1 MARAGR
7 ARIGNECRSARGIT
21 AYKFKEETMLA
32 IHIFNGLVYGAL
44 LIVMCSGL
52 ALIYGLR
59 RVINF
64 AHGSLY
70 MLGAYVAYTVATHS
84 NFWVA
89 LIVAPLVM
97 AIVGVCLDRFGFRY
111 LQDRDPL
118 TVVLVTFGLLLIIE
132 DFVQTVWGKSN
143 LSVPAP
149 GLLDVSVDLFGTPVP
164 AYRIGVIAVGALVA
178 LGLTAWLRY
187 SSVGLF
193 VRSASTD
200 PVTTAMQGV
209 NTDRLSATVVGLG
222 TALAGLA
229 GVVAAPFLSLS
240 PSMSSDVLID
250 SFVVVVIGG
259 LGSLAGA
266 FLAALLLGQVQA
278 LGGGYLPEVLAVLPF
293 VLMVAVLLWK
303 PAGLAGSRT

>member
-1 MARAGR
+1 MS
-7 ARIGNECRSARGIT
+7 IIN
-21 AYKFKEETMLA
+21 L
-32 IHIFNGLVYGAL
+32 FNGLVYGAL

-59 RVINF
+59 RVVNF

-70 MLGAYVAYTVATHS
+70 MLGAYLGYSIALHS

-89 LIVAPLVM
+89 LVAAPAIM
-97 AIVGVCLDRFGFRY
+97 ALLGVLLDRYGFRL

-143 LSVPAP
+143 LSVAAPA
-149 GLLDVSVDLFGTPVP
+149 LLNTTVDLLGTPVP
-164 AYRIGVIAVGALVA
+164 AYRIAVIAVGAMVA
-178 LGLTAWLRY
+178 LGLSLWLRF
-187 SSVGLF
+187 SKVGLF
-193 VRSASTD
+193 VRAASTD
-200 PVTTAMQGV
+200 PTTTAMQGV
-209 NTDRLSATVVGLG
+209 NTDALSAGVVGLG

-240 PSMSSDVLID
+240 PSMSSDVIID
-250 SFVVVVIGG
+250 SFVVVVVGG

-266 FLAALLLGQVQA
+266 FIAAMVLGMVQA
-278 LGGGYLPEVLAVLPF
+278 MGAVYLPDAAVLLPF
-293 VLMVAVLLWK
+293 VLMVAILIWK
-303 PAGLAGSRT
+303 PAGFAGSRT

>member
-1 MARAGR
+1 M
-7 ARIGNECRSARGIT
+7 T
-21 AYKFKEETMLA
+21 

-70 MLGAYVAYTVATHS
+70 MLGAYIGYTVSLQS
-84 NFWVA
+84 NFWVG
-89 LIVAPLVM
+89 LLVAPAVM
-97 AIVGVCLDRFGFRY
+97 AVMGVVIDRWGFRL

-118 TVVLVTFGLLLIIE
+118 TVVLVTFGALLVIE
-132 DFVQTVWGKSN
+132 DLVQTTWGTGN
-143 LSVPAP
+143 LSVPTPEA
-149 GLLDVSVDLFGTPVP
+149 LAFSVNLWGTPVP
-164 AYRIGVIAVGALVA
+164 AYRIAVIGVGLAVA
-178 LGLTAWLRY
+178 LGLTLWLRF
-187 SSVGLF
+187 SRLGLF
-193 VRSASTD
+193 VRAASTD
-200 PVTTAMQGV
+200 PTTTAMQGV
-209 NTDRLSATVVGLG
+209 NTDALSALVVGMG

-240 PSMSSDVLID
+240 PSMSSDVIID

-266 FLAALLLGQVQA
+266 FIAAMLLGLVQA
-278 LGGGYLPEVLAVLPF
+278 IGAVWLPGTSVLLPF
-293 VLMVAVLLWK
+293 AIMVAILLWR
-303 PAGLAGSRT
+303 PSGLAGNRT

>member
-1 MARAGR
+1 
-7 ARIGNECRSARGIT
+7 
-21 AYKFKEETMLA
+21 MLT
-32 IHIFNGLVYGAL
+32 INLFNGLVYGAL

-59 RVINF
+59 RVVNF

-70 MLGAYVAYTVATHS
+70 MLGAYLGYSIAQES

-89 LIVAPLVM
+89 LVAAPAVM
-97 AIVGVCLDRFGFRY
+97 ALLGVLLDRYGFRL

-118 TVVLVTFGLLLIIE
+118 TVVLVTFGLLLVIE
-132 DFVQTVWGKSN
+132 DFVQSVWGKSN

-149 GLLDVSVDLFGTPVP
+149 ELLSASIDLLGTPVP
-164 AYRIGVIAVGALVA
+164 AYRIAVIAVGAVVA
-178 LGLTAWLRY
+178 LGLSLWLRF
-187 SSVGLF
+187 SKIGLF
-193 VRSASTD
+193 VRAASTD

-209 NTDRLSATVVGLG
+209 NTDALSAGVVGLG

-240 PSMSSDVLID
+240 PSMSSDVIID
-250 SFVVVVIGG
+250 SFVVVVVGG

-266 FLAALLLGQVQA
+266 FVAAMVLGMVQA
-278 LGGGYLPEVLAVLPF
+278 LGAVYLPDTAVLLPF
-293 VLMVAVLLWK
+293 VLMVAVLIWK
-303 PAGLAGSRT
+303 PAGFAGSRT

>member
-1 MARAGR
+1 M
-7 ARIGNECRSARGIT
+7 
-21 AYKFKEETMLA
+21 F
-32 IHIFNGLVYGAL
+32 IHLFNGLVYGAL

-59 RVINF
+59 RVVNF

-70 MLGAYVAYTVATHS
+70 MLGAYLGYTVALQT

-89 LIVAPLVM
+89 LVAAPAVM
-97 AIVGVCLDRFGFRY
+97 AVFGVALDRWGFRL

-118 TVVLVTFGLLLIIE
+118 SVVLVTFGLLLVIE
-132 DFVQTVWGKSN
+132 DFVLTVWGKGN
-143 LSVPAP
+143 LSVSPPKA
-149 GLLDVSVDLFGTPVP
+149 LAFSVDVFGTPLP
-164 AYRIGVIAVGALVA
+164 AYRIGVIVVGFAVAA
-178 LGLTAWLRY
+178 GLTLWLKR
-187 SSVGLF
+187 SRAGLF
-193 VRSASTD
+193 VRAASTD

-209 NTDRLSATVVGLG
+209 NTDRLSAIVVGLG

-240 PSMSSDVLID
+240 PSMSSDVIID
-250 SFVVVVIGG
+250 SFVVVVVGG

-266 FLAALLLGQVQA
+266 FVAAMVLGLIQSFGAVWLAD
-278 LGGGYLPEVLAVLPF
+278 ESVLLPF
-293 VLMVAVLLWK
+293 VLMVAVLLWR

>member
-1 MARAGR
+1 
-7 ARIGNECRSARGIT
+7 
-21 AYKFKEETMLA
+21 MLT
-32 IHIFNGLVYGAL
+32 INLFNGLVYGTL

-59 RVINF
+59 RVVNF

-70 MLGAYVAYTVATHS
+70 MLGAYLGYSIALHS

-89 LIVAPLVM
+89 LVAAPALM
-97 AIVGVCLDRFGFRY
+97 ALIGVLLDRYGFRL

-118 TVVLVTFGLLLIIE
+118 TVVLVTFGLLLVIE
-132 DFVQTVWGKSN
+132 DLVQSVWGKSN
-143 LSVPAP
+143 LSVDTPA
-149 GLLDVSVDLFGTPVP
+149 LLNFSVELFGTSLP
-164 AYRIGVIAVGALVA
+164 AYRIGVIVMGATVA
-178 LGLTAWLRY
+178 LSLSLWLRY
-187 SSVGLF
+187 SKTGLF
-193 VRSASTD
+193 VRAASTD
-200 PVTTAMQGV
+200 PTTTAMQGV
-209 NTDRLSATVVGLG
+209 NTDALSAGVVGLG

-266 FLAALLLGQVQA
+266 FVAALVLGMLQA
-278 LGGGYLPEVLAVLPF
+278 VGAVYLPNASVLLPF
-293 VLMVAVLLWK
+293 VLMVAVLIWK
-303 PAGLAGSRT
+303 PSGLAGSRT